1 MGLDPD
7 YSAGNTPLDDD
18 EKSGLLIKTITTRGE
33 LDEFE
38 QIGIDRAINWLYGK
52 RFDYKSIVSEEFI
65 KNLHKIMFRDIWE
78 WAGEYRRSNKNIG
91 SDKFLIPS
99 EIRILIEDVIFWI
112 ENNTFTPDETSVRFS
127 HRLVKIHPFANGNGR
142 HSRLMGDILINK
154 HFALP
159 VFSWGSGALLREGDL
174 RKLYITSLRCA
185 DNLDYTPLIQFARL

>member
-78 WAGEYRRSNKNIG
+78 WAGEYRKSNKNIG

-142 HSRLMGDILINK
+142 HSRLIGDILINK
-154 HFALP
+154 HYGLP
-159 VFSWGSGALLREGDL
+159 VFSWGSGALLRDGDL
-174 RKLYITSLRCA
+174 RKLYITALRSA

>member
-78 WAGEYRRSNKNIG
+78 WAGEYRKSNKNIG

-154 HFALP
+154 HYGLP

-174 RKLYITSLRCA
+174 RKLYITALRSA
-185 DNLDYTPLIQFARL
+185 DNLDYTSLIKFARL

>member
-78 WAGEYRRSNKNIG
+78 WAGEYRKSNKNIG

>member
-1 MGLDPD
+1 MGLEPD

-78 WAGEYRRSNKNIG
+78 WAGEYRKSNKNIG